1 MARPPESRPRARDL
15 GVVLGELP
23 PGLNNA
29 ITDVE
34 GVRVGH
40 ATLWQ
45 DEPSVVRTGVTV
57 IVPHDD
63 NVFREKV
70 VAAAHVINGFGK
82 PAGLTQ
88 LFELGVLET
97 PIVLT
102 NTLSVGAAMEGIVT
116 YALAANPEIGAT
128 TGGVNAVVAECNDSQ
143 LNDMRGRHVRPDHI
157 VQAIAEARSGTVA
170 EGHVGAGAGMVCY
183 GWKGGIGTSS
193 RVIPERSGGYT
204 VGVLS
209 LANFGAARHLRIGGA
224 LIGESIAPPSGTDDT
239 WPPGAGSC
247 ITVIATDAPASDRQL
262 ERLARRV
269 QTGLARTGTIA
280 EHFSGEYAL
289 AFSTAARIPHWSDEK
304 TRSVEWLVEDS
315 AVMDALFQAV
325 VEATEES
332 VINALFTAD
341 TVTGQN
347 GRVRYGLPVDAVR
360 RLIQE
365 MPGHAG

>member
-1 MARPPESRPRARDL
+1 
-15 GVVLGELP
+15 VVLGELP

-40 ATLWQ
+40 VTLWH
-45 DEPSVVRTGVTV
+45 DDPAVVRTGVTA
-57 IVPHDD
+57 ILPHGD
-63 NVFREKV
+63 NVFRGKV
-70 VAAAHVINGFGK
+70 VAAVHVINGFGK
-82 PAGLTQ
+82 PAGLSQ
-88 LFELGVLET
+88 LIELGVLET

-102 NTLSVGAAMEGIVT
+102 NTLSVAAAMEGVVT
-116 YALAANPEIGAT
+116 HALAANPEIGTT
-128 TGGVNAVVAECNDSQ
+128 TGGVNALVAECNDSQ
-143 LNDMRGRHVRPDHI
+143 LNDMRGRHVRPEHI
-157 VQAIAEARSGTVA
+157 VKAIADAASGKVA

-183 GWKGGIGTSS
+183 GWKGGIGTAS
-193 RVIPERSGGYT
+193 RVIPRRSGGFT

-224 LIGESIAPPSGTDDT
+224 SIGESIVPPSGADGT
-239 WPPGAGSC
+239 WPHGAGSC
-247 ITVIATDAPASDRQL
+247 ITVIATDAPASDRHL

-269 QTGLARTGTIA
+269 QTGLARTGTIG
-280 EHFSGEYAL
+280 EHFSGEYAF
-289 AFSTAARIPHWSDEK
+289 AFSTAARIPRWSDGN
-304 TRSVEWLVEDS
+304 TRSVESLVEDV
-315 AVMDALFQAV
+315 AVMDGLFQAV

-360 RLIQE
+360 RLMDG
-365 MPGHAG
+365 MPGSSG

>member
-1 MARPPESRPRARDL
+1 
-15 GVVLGELP
+15 VVLGELP

-34 GVRVGH
+34 GVRVSH
-40 ATLWQ
+40 VTIWHDA
-45 DEPSVVRTGVTV
+45 PAMVRTGVTAV
-57 IVPHDD
+57 LPHGG

-88 LFELGVLET
+88 LVELGVLET
-97 PIVLT
+97 PIVMT
-102 NTLSVGAAMEGIVT
+102 NTLSVGAAFEGLVT
-116 YALAANPEIGAT
+116 HALAANPEIGTT

-143 LNDMRGRHVRPDHI
+143 LSDMRGRHVRPEHI
-157 VQAIAEARSGTVA
+157 VQAITEARSGKVA

-183 GWKGGIGTSS
+183 GWKGGIGTAS
-193 RVIPERSGGYT
+193 RVTPERSGGYT

-209 LANFGAARHLRIGGA
+209 LTNFGAARHLRIGSTSV
-224 LIGESIAPPSGTDDT
+224 GESIVPPSAADGT
-239 WPPGAGSC
+239 WPHGAGSC

-262 ERLARRV
+262 QRLARRV
-269 QTGLARTGTIA
+269 QTGLARTGTIG
-280 EHFSGEYAL
+280 EHFSGEYAF
-289 AFSTAARIPHWSDEK
+289 AFSTATRIPHGSNNA
-304 TRSVEWLVEDS
+304 TRSAQSLVEE
-315 AVMDALFQAV
+315 AEVMDGLFQAV

-341 TVTGQN
+341 TVVGQN

-360 RLIQE
+360 QLMDSVVHR
-365 MPGHAG
+365 G